1 MMNKKVEIINEILY
15 QADLMGLCYDVDCDA
30 NEYMME
36 AQQLAEFI
44 DNDNPNQEDLS
55 MYIQQVFVRYFET
68 VVDFED
74 CEWVAECIL
83 KNLEV
88 F

>member
-1 MMNKKVEIINEILY
+1 MMNKKVEIINEVLY
-15 QADLMGLCYDVDCDA
+15 QADLMGLCEFDCNTDE
-30 NEYMME
+30 NLPE

-74 CEWVAECIL
+74 CEMVAECIL
-83 KNLEV
+83 KNLEA

>member
-1 MMNKKVEIINEILY
+1 MMNKKVEIINEVLY
-15 QADLMGLCYDVDCDA
+15 QADLMGLCEFDCNTD
-30 NEYMME
+30 EYLPE

-74 CEWVAECIL
+74 CEMIAECIL
-83 KNLEV
+83 KNLEA

>member
-15 QADLMGLCYDVDCDA
+15 QADLMGLWEFDYNTD
-30 NEYMME
+30 EYLPE

-55 MYIQQVFVRYFET
+55 MYIQQVFVRYFRT

-83 KNLEV
+83 KNLEA

>member
-1 MMNKKVEIINEILY
+1 MMNKKVEIINEVLY
-15 QADLMGLCYDVDCDA
+15 QADLMGLCEFDCNTD
-30 NEYMME
+30 EYLPE
-36 AQQLAEFI
+36 SQQLAEFI

-68 VVDFED
+68 VVNFED
-74 CEWVAECIL
+74 CEMVAEYIL
-83 KNLEV
+83 KNLEA

>member
-1 MMNKKVEIINEILY
+1 MMNKKVEIINEVLY
-15 QADLMGLCYDVDCDA
+15 QADLMGLCEFDCNTD
-30 NEYMME
+30 EYLHE

-74 CEWVAECIL
+74 SEWVAACIL
-83 KNLEV
+83 KNLEA

>member
-1 MMNKKVEIINEILY
+1 MMNKKVEIINEVLY
-15 QADLMGLCYDVDCDA
+15 QADLMGLCEFDCDA

-74 CEWVAECIL
+74 CEMVAECIL
-83 KNLEV
+83 KNLEA

>member
-1 MMNKKVEIINEILY
+1 MNKKVEIINEVLY
-15 QADLMGLCYDVDCDA
+15 QADLMGLCEFDCNTD
-30 NEYMME
+30 EYLPE
-36 AQQLAEFI
+36 AQQFAEFI

-74 CEWVAECIL
+74 CEMVAECIL
-83 KNLEV
+83 KNLEA

>member
-1 MMNKKVEIINEILY
+1 MMNKKVEIINEVLY
-15 QADLMGLCYDVDCDA
+15 QADLMDLCYDVDCDT

-55 MYIQQVFVRYFET
+55 MYIQQVFVRYFEI

-74 CEWVAECIL
+74 CEWVADCIL
-83 KNLEV
+83 KNLEA

>member
-1 MMNKKVEIINEILY
+1 MMNKKVEIINEVLY
-15 QADLMGLCYDVDCDA
+15 QADLMGLCEFDC
-30 NEYMME
+30 NTGEYLPE

-74 CEWVAECIL
+74 CEMVAEYIL
-83 KNLEV
+83 KNLEA

>member
-1 MMNKKVEIINEILY
+1 MMNKKVEIINEVLY
-15 QADLMGLCYDVDCDA
+15 QADLMDLCEFDCNE
-30 NEYMME
+30 NEYLSE

-68 VVDFED
+68 VVNFED
-74 CEWVAECIL
+74 CEMVAEYIL
-83 KNLEV
+83 KNLEA